1 MLENLIVKQNMSID
15 QLIFE
20 KANVAVWMAL
30 DAAGLTLH
38 RNDSLTLEI

>member
-20 KANVAVWMAL
+20 IANVAVWMAL
-30 DAAGLTLH
+30 AGLQP
-38 RNDSLTLEI
+38 D